1 MDKQKFLEAIKKAKE
16 GEGKKFVQTIDLAV
30 TLKDLDMKKQ
40 ESKFSE
46 DVILPF
52 GRGKDLKLA
61 VFAEGELAEKVQKA
75 GLDLLRRAD
84 IEELG
89 KNKKQAR
96 KVARKYEYL
105 MSQTDFMALIGKS
118 LGAVL
123 GPKGKM
129 PKPIP
134 AQADPKP
141 FAERLKKSV
150 RVRVKDQP
158 VIHVPVGTEKMPD
171 EQVAENAVAIIT
183 ALTRKLPKGMDNI
196 DAAYVKRSMG
206 AAVKVT
212 R

>member
-1 MDKQKFLEAIKKAKE
+1 MDTQKFLEAIKKAKE

-30 TLKDLDMKKQ
+30 TLKDLDLKKQ
-40 ESKFSE
+40 ESKFAE

-52 GRGKDLKLA
+52 GRGKELKIA
-61 VFAEGELAEKVQKA
+61 VFGEGELAEKVQKA
-75 GLDLLRRAD
+75 GLDLFKKSD
-84 IEELG
+84 IDEMG

-105 MSQTDFMALIGKS
+105 MAQTDFMSHIGKT

-141 FAERLKKSV
+141 IAERLKKSV

-158 VIHVPVGTEKMPD
+158 VVHVPIGTEKMPD
-171 EQVAENAVAIIT
+171 EQVAENAVAVIT

-206 AAVKVT
+206 ASVKVNK
-212 R
+212 

>member
-52 GRGKDLKLA
+52 GRGKELKIA

-75 GLDLLRRAD
+75 GLDLLKKSD

-105 MSQTDFMALIGKS
+105 MSQTDFMSLIGKT

-171 EQVAENAVAIIT
+171 EQVAENAAAVIT
-183 ALTRKLPKGMDNI
+183 ALLRKLPKGMDNI

-206 AAVKVT
+206 ASVKVT

>member
-1 MDKQKFLEAIKKAKE
+1 MDTQKFLEAIKKAKE

-30 TLKDLDMKKQ
+30 TLKDMDLKKQ
-40 ESKFSE
+40 ESKFTE

-52 GRGKDLKLA
+52 GRGKELKVA

-75 GLDLLRRAD
+75 GLDLFKKSD
-84 IEELG
+84 IDEMG
-89 KNKKQAR
+89 RNKQHAR

-105 MSQTDFMALIGKS
+105 IAQTDFMSHIGKT

-158 VIHVPVGTEKMPD
+158 VVHVPIGTEKMPD
-171 EQVAENAVAIIT
+171 EQVAENAVAVIT

-206 AAVKVT
+206 ASVRVNK
-212 R
+212 

>member
-1 MDKQKFLEAIKKAKE
+1 MDKQKFLDAIKKAKE

-30 TLKDLDMKKQ
+30 TLKDLDLKKQ

-52 GRGKDLKLA
+52 GRGKDLKVA

-75 GLDLLRRAD
+75 GLDLFKKSD
-84 IEELG
+84 IDELG

-105 MSQTDFMALIGKS
+105 MAQTDFMSTIGKT

-129 PKPIP
+129 PKPLP

-141 FAERLKKSV
+141 IAERLKKSV
-150 RVRVKDQP
+150 RVRIKDQP
-158 VIHVPVGTEKMPD
+158 VIHVPIGTEKMD
-171 EQVAENAVAIIT
+171 EEQVAENAVVIIT

-206 AAVKVT
+206 AAVKVSK
-212 R
+212 

>member
-52 GRGKDLKLA
+52 GRGKDLKIA

-75 GLDLLRRAD
+75 GLDLLKKSD

-96 KVARKYEYL
+96 KIARKYEYL
-105 MSQTDFMALIGKS
+105 MSQTDFMSLIGKT

-171 EQVAENAVAIIT
+171 EQVAENAAAVIT
-183 ALTRKLPKGMDNI
+183 SLMRKLPKGMENI

-206 AAVKVT
+206 ASVKVT

>member
-1 MDKQKFLEAIKKAKE
+1 MDTQKFLEAIKKAKE

-30 TLKDLDMKKQ
+30 TLKDLDLKKQ
-40 ESKFSE
+40 ESKFAE

-52 GRGKDLKLA
+52 GRGKDLKIA

-75 GLDLLRRAD
+75 GLDLFKKSD
-84 IEELG
+84 IDEMG

-105 MSQTDFMALIGKS
+105 ISQTDFMSHIGKT

-141 FAERLKKSV
+141 VAERLKKSV

-158 VIHVPVGTEKMPD
+158 VVHVPIGTEKMPD
-171 EQVAENAVAIIT
+171 EQVAENAVAVIT

-206 AAVKVT
+206 AAVKVNK
-212 R
+212 